1 MSFVHDD
8 ADFPDLLRIVAEK
21 RSFSPGLIEKDYW
34 VTHTLWAIHE
44 AGFDVWFK
52 GGTSLSKGFS
62 LIERFSEDLD
72 LKIEAVRVP
81 DVPTVSNWKSEGTSA
96 IQQRKAFF
104 QILPTALRIPGAKP
118 SLDPDSPDRS
128 WRSASVHVAYPG
140 HYLDDLG
147 GLFNPFV
154 LLEIGSARVTPFVP
168 CDLTSLV
175 HDELVAQGQMG
186 DFVDNRPKAVRCVH
200 PLVTLLEK
208 LDALHR
214 RVPKTTVEPAAF
226 VRHFEDAAKLIAA
239 ESTLPPLSSYQ
250 DVVALANDMMGERQI
265 AKLPSSADGAFNL
278 GHDQR
283 GESIRGSYT
292 AIAPM
297 FWGPRVL
304 LEEACTLIRGW
315 IRRTFE

>member
-1 MSFVHDD
+1 MSRRYTED
-8 ADFPDLLRIVAEK
+8 AEAYQAYLQGRHHILTRTEEGF
-21 RSFSPGLIEKDYW
+21 GLAIEYFQEAIDKDPSYA
-34 VTHTLWAIHE
+34 LAY
-44 AGFDVWFK
+44 AGMAD
-52 GGTSLSKGFS
+52 GF
-62 LIERFSEDLD
+62 EEGQ
-72 LKIEAVRVP
+72 VRVR
-81 DVPTVSNWKSEGTSA
+81 DVPTVSNWKSERTKA

-104 QILPTALRIPGAKP
+104 EILPTALRIPGGQAVFG
-118 SLDPDSPDRS
+118 SRLSRS
-128 WRSASVHVAYPG
+128 VVAQCECACSISG

-147 GLFNPFV
+147 GLFKSFV
-154 LLEIGSARVTPFVP
+154 LLEIGSARLTPFVP
-168 CDLTSLV
+168 CDLTSLSS
-175 HDELVAQGQMG
+175 DEPVAQGQMG
-186 DFVDNRPKAVRCVH
+186 DFVDNRPKAVRCIH

-239 ESTLPPLSSYQ
+239 ESTLPPLSHYQ

-265 AKLPSSADGAFNL
+265 VKLPSSTDGAFNL

-297 FWGPRVL
+297 FWGPRVP